1 VTVRISVKGVTV
13 RLGQRTVLDDVT
25 VELTEHR
32 IGVVGANGSG
42 KSTFA
47 RLLNGLVRP
56 DEGGVLVGELDTV
69 REARQVR
76 RRVGFVFQDPDNQIV
91 MPIVAED
98 LAFGL
103 KNTGVPRKE
112 IPARIDKQLAR
123 FGIADLA
130 DRPCHALSGGEKQL
144 VAVSS
149 VLVMEPDVVV
159 LDEPTTLLDL
169 RNRNLILAV
178 IDGMT
183 QQAVVVTHDLD
194 MLDGYDRVLVM
205 DGGRIVHDD
214 KPETAV
220 PWYVKRYS

>member
-1 VTVRISVKGVTV
+1 MRISIEGVSV
-13 RLGQRTVLDDVT
+13 RFGQRTVLSDVSL
-25 VELTEHR
+25 ELTEQR
-32 IGVVGANGSG
+32 VGIVGTNGSG

-56 DEGGVLVGELDTV
+56 DEGRVLVADLDTA
-69 REARQVR
+69 RNTRQVR

-98 LAFGL
+98 MAFGL
-103 KNTGVPRKE
+103 KNTGVPRQE
-112 IPARIDKQLAR
+112 IPARIRAQLTR

-130 DRPCHALSGGEKQL
+130 ERPCHALSGGEKQL

-149 VLVMEPDVVV
+149 VLVMEPDIVV

-169 RNRNLILAV
+169 RNRNHILAA

-183 QQAVVVTHDLD
+183 QQVVVVTHDLD
-194 MLDGYDRVLVM
+194 MLDGYDRVLVV
-205 DGGRIVHDD
+205 DGGRIVYDG
-214 KPETAV
+214 KPKDAV
-220 PWYVKRYS
+220 PWYVERYS

>member
-1 VTVRISVKGVTV
+1 MRISIERVSV
-13 RLGQRTVLDDVT
+13 RFGQRTILDDVT

-32 IGVVGANGSG
+32 IGIVGANGSG

-47 RLLNGLVRP
+47 RLLNGLIRP
-56 DEGGVLVGELDTV
+56 DEGRVLVGDLDTA
-69 REARQVR
+69 RDTRQVR

-98 LAFGL
+98 MAFGL
-103 KNTGVPRKE
+103 KNTGVPHKE
-112 IPARIDKQLAR
+112 IPARVREQLAR

-149 VLVMEPDVVV
+149 VLVMEPEIVV

-169 RNRNLILAV
+169 RNRNHIRTV
-178 IDGMT
+178 IDGMP
-183 QQAVVVTHDLD
+183 QQVVVVTHDLD
-194 MLDGYDRVLVM
+194 ILDGHDRVLVV
-205 DGGRIVHDD
+205 DGGRVVYDG
-214 KPETAV
+214 KPAAAV
-220 PWYVKRYS
+220 PWYVERYS

>member
-1 VTVRISVKGVTV
+1 MRISIEGVSVRI
-13 RLGQRTVLDDVT
+13 GQRTVLDQIT
-25 VELTEHR
+25 VELTEAR
-32 IGVVGANGSG
+32 IGIIGLNGSG

-56 DEGGVLVGELDTV
+56 DEGRVLVGDLDTA

-98 LAFGL
+98 MAFGL
-103 KNTGVPRKE
+103 KNTGVPRKQ
-112 IPARIDKQLAR
+112 IPDLIQEQLAR

-130 DRPCHALSGGEKQL
+130 QRPSHALSGGEKQL

-149 VLVMEPDVVV
+149 VLVMAPDLVV

-169 RNRNLILAV
+169 RNRNHILAA
-178 IDGMT
+178 IDGMA
-183 QQAVVVTHDLD
+183 QQVVVVTHDLD
-194 MLDGYDRVLVM
+194 MLEDYERVLVI
-205 DGGRIVHDD
+205 DEGRIVRDD
-214 KPETAV
+214 KPRIAV
-220 PWYVKRYS
+220 PWYVERYS

>member
-1 VTVRISVKGVTV
+1 MRISVEGVTV
-13 RLGQRTVLDDVT
+13 RFGDRTVLDDVT
-25 VELTEHR
+25 VELTERR
-32 IGVVGANGSG
+32 IGVIGSNGSG

-56 DEGGVLVGELDTV
+56 NEGRVLVGGLDTA

-98 LAFGL
+98 MAFGL

-112 IPARIDKQLAR
+112 IPGRIDAQLAR
-123 FGIADLA
+123 FGLTGLA
-130 DRPCHALSGGEKQL
+130 DRPSHALSGGEKQL

-149 VLVMEPDVVV
+149 VLVMEPEIVV

-169 RNRNLILAV
+169 HNRNEVLAA
-178 IDGMT
+178 IDTMT
-183 QQAVVVTHDLD
+183 QQAIVVTHDLD
-194 MLDGYDRVLVM
+194 MLDGYQRVLVIA
-205 DGGRIVHDD
+205 DGRIVYDD
-214 KPETAV
+214 KPAAAV
-220 PWYVKRYS
+220 AWYVERYS